1 MSSDIDV
8 VIIRSTNSTAD
19 NFKVCFD
26 TFTKQYLLLTSG
38 MPVMQNNDVYVL
50 NTDLMSGMYAHIGL
64 LIMVQNIY
72 GITVEG
78 YTDLDKVISD
88 FQTKFSQSTISNGDL
103 LFAQFGNDY
112 PTMNDPVYY
121 NASAEA

>member
-1 MSSDIDV
+1 
-8 VIIRSTNSTAD
+8 
-19 NFKVCFD
+19 
-26 TFTKQYLLLTSG
+26 